1 MRKAFIWSITLFAV
15 VLLWSLPDD
24 ADARRLGGGRSFGTK
39 PQYQRNAPKPTPPQQ
54 DGSAARQQS
63 QSAPQAS
70 PMAAR
75 PGLFGGAGGMLGGF
89 LMGGLIGSMLF
100 GGGHGFGGPGLFD
113 IILIGGGLLLL
124 YRFLRSRKTAIQGAG
139 PMTFQSHVPG
149 LGTADLRGQQPS
161 GSKVILPGFDEA
173 EFLKGAKAAYARLQA
188 SWDKRDLEDIRQ
200 FTAPEVW
207 EEIRRHAS
215 EDPTPGRTEI
225 VLINGSLQDVKRDGD
240 RTVATVFFDVLL
252 REGQAEDVAK
262 SVQELWH
269 FSKEESV
276 PGSFWRLEG
285 IQQVD

>member
-1 MRKAFIWSITLFAV
+1 MRKAFICSITLIALA
-15 VLLWSLPDD
+15 LLWSLPDD
-24 ADARRLGGGRSFGTK
+24 ADARRLGGGRSFGSK
-39 PQYQRNAPKPTPPQQ
+39 PQYQRSAPKPTSPQQ
-54 DGSAARQQS
+54 EGTAARQQS
-63 QSAPQAS
+63 QSAPQGS
-70 PMAAR
+70 QMAAR

-100 GGGHGFGGPGLFD
+100 GGGQGSGGPGLLD

-124 YRFLRSRKTAIQGAG
+124 YRFLRSRRAAIQGAG

-149 LGTADLRGQQPS
+149 LGTDDLGGQPPA
-161 GSKVILPGFDEA
+161 SKVLPGFDEA

-188 SWDKRDLEDIRQ
+188 SWDKRDMEDIRQ
-200 FTAPEVW
+200 FTTPEVW
-207 EEIRRHAS
+207 EEIRRQTS

-240 RTVATVFFDVLL
+240 RTVASVFFDVLL
-252 REGQAEDVAK
+252 REGQADDVAK

-269 FSKEESV
+269 FSRNEAV

-285 IQQVD
+285 IQQVDQA